1 MKKKIYN
8 KKKFW
13 SGIVFL
19 LLAAISIPGTI
30 THFNNLD
37 VLRIIKYII
46 IDTFCILFGVTEVYR
61 SLSNK
66 CTKEDEQNDDERE
79 NLITMKSKSSAFNIT
94 FFICATITI
103 LSAIALGV
111 TKNNVWGG
119 IFIGI
124 GIIPTIMIIV
134 EISSYFYY
142 DKRN

>member
-19 LLAAISIPGTI
+19 LLAAVSIPGTI
-30 THFNNLD
+30 RRFNNID
-37 VLRIIKYII
+37 TLRIIKYITT
-46 IDTFCILFGVTEVYR
+46 DTLCVLFGVTEVYR
-61 SLSNK
+61 SLSSK
-66 CTKEDEQNDDERE
+66 CTKQDEQNNDERE

-94 FFICATITI
+94 FFICTAITI
-103 LSAIALGV
+103 LSMIAVAV
-111 TKNNVWGG
+111 TKNMVFIG
-119 IFIGI
+119 ILVGI

-142 DKRN
+142 DKRI

>member
-30 THFNNLD
+30 IRFNNLD
-37 VLRIIKYII
+37 VLRIIKYVLLDI
-46 IDTFCILFGVTEVYR
+46 FCILFGVTEIYR
-61 SLSNK
+61 SLSSK
-66 CTKEDEQNDDERE
+66 CTKEDNQNDDERQ
-79 NLITMKSKSSAFNIT
+79 NLIDMKSKSNAFDII
-94 FFICATITI
+94 FFICAVITI
-103 LSAIALGV
+103 LSAIVLGV

-124 GIIPTIMIIV
+124 GIVPTIMMIV
-134 EISSYFYY
+134 ELSSYFYY